1 MLIRVVSTGP
11 LSGKTTVLCGLAQA
25 LSESGASVSLL
36 RLSGDV
42 NAVADAK
49 LLASLPANARP
60 NAEPVDLAVAREVA
74 SQESRLLLEA
84 PAGEMPAVEDA
95 RTIIVA
101 RYSESIVQEVGRF
114 ADALGEQASGVVVTF
129 VPERRKDVLR
139 QALAAAG
146 LREPILLLEDRLLA
160 APTLHDVAE
169 AMAARTMFVDGRAD
183 DVLDRIY
190 ISSISADPEQE
201 YVARLNPN
209 LLIVRSDKPDQ
220 QLAALNGG
228 VPRLLITGEMPVLS
242 YVLERA
248 EEEGIPLLLTALETP
263 QVVERLEGLY
273 GAVPMRGRAKL
284 DRIGQVMKE
293 SLPAGGLAWISG
305 VAG

>member
-1 MLIRVVSTGP
+1 VV
-11 LSGKTTVLCGLAQA
+11 
-25 LSESGASVSLL
+25 
-36 RLSGDV
+36 
-42 NAVADAK
+42 
-49 LLASLPANARP
+49 
-60 NAEPVDLAVAREVA
+60 
-74 SQESRLLLEA
+74 
-84 PAGEMPAVEDA
+84 
-95 RTIIVA
+95 
-101 RYSESIVQEVGRF
+101 RF
-114 ADALGEQASGVVVTF
+114 AGDLHEPDSGVVVTF

-139 QALAAAG
+139 QALAEAG
-146 LREPILLLEDRLLA
+146 LHESILLLEDRLLA
-160 APTLHDVAE
+160 APTLADVSE
-169 AMAARTMFVDGRAD
+169 ATAARTMFVDGSAD

-248 EEEGIPLLLTALETP
+248 EEEEIPLLLTPLETP
-263 QVVERLEGLY
+263 QLVERVEDLY
-273 GAVPMRGRAKL
+273 GAVPIRGRAKL

-293 SLPAGGLAWISG
+293 SLPAGGLSWLRG
-305 VAG
+305 TAG